1 MRESKKTKRVKK
13 VSIVRSRTILGVL
26 SLVASLLSTTAQAA
40 DAQLAVVNDV
50 GISIPAVT
58 YRDTSYSLDL
68 KLLPVGPPYQLEE
81 IKKVPLQGDAP
92 LGASSFVDNWLQIPV
107 LEFNDEYYQA
117 SFRMIR
123 SFPPLYESR
132 YIDKI
137 EKGSFNTAIGGLSYR
152 SGRTLG
158 ITSEDGGFYYQ
169 PGEKITF
176 SIGDY
181 AIGAAVVGED
191 GLEFSTL
198 FSGGE
203 LDTNYLAALRMLVV
217 LDGDLNPVNGIA
229 VDQDSVTAAKSAL
242 IALKSSGDFDS
253 SYASLVAA
261 IASINSDAA
270 AVSAIDAEVAYQ
282 KLEIQT
288 YMRSQL
294 ENKSIPGVSLSIEM
308 KNGTTWHT
316 AEGIS
321 NTVTKTGMT
330 PEHRFRVGSS
340 TKSFTGML
348 IMQLVD
354 EGLLT
359 LDQTIDEF
367 VPGKFPNEDKITIK
381 MLLNH
386 TAGLFSFT
394 NEYPGFQYDFGITF
408 DPEPAFTDAWFYRYM
423 GDPAFVYEDGQLI
436 EIGARTNSAYAENNA
451 TDDAP
456 YLMNGPGLAWNY
468 SNTHYVL
475 LQEIAEQ
482 VTLNSW
488 EDEIRTRFV
497 EPLGLTS
504 TIVPSEG
511 DFEIEGLHAN
521 GYINWAN
528 FESVGVAALFGYPN
542 ADIDRTNTDPA
553 YTMASGAMV
562 STTVDLVKWANA
574 VVEGD
579 LLSSETMA
587 LYFDPF
593 FIDNGSEAGLEML
606 QGLVHD
612 VGLQVYGHRGQIA
625 GYDASWQYRYEDKN
639 DIVGTGTAVAVLL
652 NRTLMT
658 EYAADGTPTILDV
671 NEVMLEGIFQILFGD

>member
-1 MRESKKTKRVKK
+1 MHEIDRASTASTASLVRKKLGLAFLGFTVCMLSLQTHAAESK
-13 VSIVRSRTILGVL
+13 I
-26 SLVASLLSTTAQAA
+26 
-40 DAQLAVVNDV
+40 AVVNDV

-58 YRDTSYSLDL
+58 YRDTVYSLDL
-68 KLLPVGPPYQLEE
+68 ELLPVGPPYQLEE

-92 LGASSFVDNWLQIPV
+92 AGASTFIDNWLQIPI
-107 LEFNDEYYQA
+107 LEFNGEYYQA
-117 SFRMIR
+117 SFRLIR
-123 SFPPLYESR
+123 QFPPLYESR

-137 EKGSFNTAIGGLSYR
+137 VKGSFNTPIAGLTYR

-158 ITSEDGGFYYQ
+158 LTTEAGEFYYQ
-169 PGEKITF
+169 PGEPIIF
-176 SIGDY
+176 SIGGY
-181 AIGAAVVGED
+181 AVGSAVVGEE
-191 GLEFSTL
+191 GIEFSSL
-198 FSGGE
+198 FGDGE
-203 LDTNYLAALRMLVV
+203 SDPNYLQALRMLVV
-217 LDGDLNPVNGIA
+217 LDEDLDTTNGIEI
-229 VDQDSVTAAKSAL
+229 DQDAVAAAKTALASLASGADFEGDYAKL
-242 IALKSSGDFDS
+242 IA
-253 SYASLVAA
+253 AVAA
-261 IASINSDAA
+261 INSDAKA
-270 AVSAIDAEVAYQ
+270 LSAIDAEVAYQ
-282 KLEIQT
+282 KLEITT
-288 YMRSQL
+288 YMLSQL
-294 ENKSIPGVSLSIEM
+294 QAKMIPGVALSIEM
-308 KNGTTWHT
+308 KDGTTWQT
-316 AEGIS
+316 AAGIAS
-321 NTVTKTGMT
+321 TATQAPMT
-330 PEHRFRVGSS
+330 PEHRFRVGSA

-354 EGLLT
+354 EGLLS

-367 VPGKFPNEDKITIK
+367 VPGKFPNEDQITIK

-423 GDPAFVYEDGQLI
+423 GDPSFIYEDGQLI
-436 EIGARTNSAYAENNA
+436 EIGARTNTAYAENDA
-451 TDDAP
+451 TAEAP

-488 EDEIRTRFV
+488 EEEIRTRFV
-497 EPLGLTS
+497 EPLGLSS

-511 DFEIEGLHAN
+511 DFEIDGLHAN

-553 YTMASGAMV
+553 YTMGSGAMV
-562 STTVDLVKWANA
+562 STTIDLVKWANA
-574 VVEGD
+574 VVEGN
-579 LLSSETMA
+579 LLSPETMK
-587 LYFDPF
+587 LYFEPF
-593 FIDNGSEAGLEML
+593 FIDNGTEAGLEML

-625 GYDASWQYRYEDKN
+625 GFDASWQYRYEDKN
-639 DIVGTGTAVAVLL
+639 DIVGTGTAVGVLL
-652 NRTLMT
+652 NRTLLT

-671 NEVMLEGIFQILFGD
+671 NEVMLEGIFDILFGQ